1 MHIPIVRIILP
12 ITHTTS
18 INTLHHPRCPHESI
32 HASSTNS
39 TCDDLQVL
47 SKSQDSPRFS
57 RSTLADTPQCHSMSL
72 LWGFRTEE
80 LPKQEIAPGRK
91 IDKIWCRYQTATK
104 RLYRL
109 KYSDES
115 LRIID
120 IFSPP
125 RKQMAK
131 RLPGHVCMMEFCHQ
145 EPTKHNELLYN
156 LHIYTN
162 SKMNWDH
169 SFWEDLPD
177 HPPCT
182 HHLLICPS
190 KIRLQK
196 TSNEQL
202 WYLHQGWLFDLC
214 RLGLRWS

>member
-1 MHIPIVRIILP
+1 M
-12 ITHTTS
+12 
-18 INTLHHPRCPHESI
+18 
-32 HASSTNS
+32 
-39 TCDDLQVL
+39 L
-47 SKSQDSPRFS
+47 SKSQDSPRLVLQS
-57 RSTLADTPQCHSMSL
+57 SPTHPSVIQCHCFEVSERKS
-72 LWGFRTEE
+72 FRSRKLRLET
-80 LPKQEIAPGRK
+80 K
-91 IDKIWCRYQTATK
+91 IDKRWCRYQTATK

-131 RLPGHVCMMEFCHQ
+131 RLPGHVCMMEFCYQ